1 MQIVQKRLAGFDLRF
16 FFFFIFI
23 LKVDCRFP
31 QGVRKDFSVLKSPI
45 FYRLLT
51 KKQLVGASVGA

>member
-1 MQIVQKRLAGFDLRF
+1 LRFF

-23 LKVDCRFP
+23 MEVDCRFP
-31 QGVRKDFSVLKSPI
+31 QGVRKDFSVLKSSVL
-45 FYRLLT
+45 YRLLT